1 LLTHEP
7 QNREMALIRCPSCD
21 TLHELEGSFF
31 AAGPRKVRCAA
42 CREVWEAQNPESPAA
57 RIPIAP
63 VRETAPDLPEPDGE
77 DAAALDQAAID
88 AMDFSPEPPAMPAA
102 AESKDGGEPGLDISP
117 EELEAL
123 FASEAAA
130 EPPKPDESTQPSP
143 ARPSLDDIPVFDP
156 ESLARAQD
164 ATLPPPPPD
173 DPDERRRMRREQRLA
188 ATEAHHKHAVKPARR
203 APIAAMAMAAGI
215 GTLATIGFLH
225 DEVTR
230 LFPASAP
237 LFSAI
242 GLGKT
247 SNGLDIAEVR
257 SKLIVENERE
267 TLEVSGT
274 IANVAPD
281 TRKVPVLRLS
291 IRSATGQEIYVWTA
305 TADRLEL
312 APGEKTE
319 FRRRLASP
327 PAGAHSVLVRFVAR
341 DDIVA
346 AMH

>member
-1 LLTHEP
+1 
-7 QNREMALIRCPSCD
+7 MALIRCPSCD

-57 RIPIAP
+57 RRPIAP
-63 VRETAPDLPEPDGE
+63 VREAAPDLPEPDGE

-102 AESKDGGEPGLDISP
+102 AENKNGGEPGLDISP

-123 FASEAAA
+123 FAADAAA
-130 EPPKPDESTQPSP
+130 EPAKPEAPT
-143 ARPSLDDIPVFDP
+143 RPSLDDIPAFDP

-173 DPDERRRMRREQRLA
+173 DPDERRRLRREQRLA
-188 ATEAHHKHAVKPARR
+188 ATEAHHKHTARPVR
-203 APIAAMAMAAGI
+203 RTPIAAMAMAAGI

-225 DEVTR
+225 SEVTR
-230 LFPASAP
+230 LFPASAS

-242 GLGKT
+242 GLGKA

-327 PAGAHSVLVRFVAR
+327 PAGAHSVLVRFVAK

-346 AMH
+346 VMR